1 MKNVRLGLFI
11 VIGAVILVFLIF
23 KMGSKSRLFQ
33 GRKKISVIFKD
44 SKGLKKGNDVRFS
57 GVNIGAVYD
66 IMIENDSTV
75 RVVMA
80 IDDKTSE
87 FIKKDSKATVSSEG
101 LVGSKFVGI
110 SAGTSNSPS
119 VHEGDQIEA
128 GDSFEIEEILN
139 SFSQV
144 SQNADQITSRLN
156 QLTENI
162 ANGQG
167 PIGMLL
173 ADSMLQNKINNI
185 ASALE
190 ATSYKTNQLAGDM
203 RVLPDQVE
211 LVGQKLRNITDS
223 FQVANSNLID
233 ATENLS
239 LFSQNLNNDS
249 TTIGKL
255 VGDTIMARNIETT
268 IDEVK
273 NTAGDVKT
281 TSTKV
286 RSNLFIRLF
295 GTGGG

>member
-110 SAGTSNSPS
+110 SAGTGNSPS